1 METKICGMNPSPA
14 SPHVSALEDH
24 VGFWLRF
31 VSNHVSDEFGKLV
44 EQNGV
49 SVSEWVALREM
60 YRHEQSSAADLMQ
73 ALGMTKGAVS
83 KIVTRL
89 QSKGLAARA
98 PSGFDKRAQQ
108 LVLTAQGRA
117 LVPVLAGLADR
128 NDQRFFGT
136 LSAAQR
142 DALVGIMR
150 QVVQEQQLRQVPVD

>member
-1 METKICGMNPSPA
+1 MNPHPVPSHI
-14 SPHVSALEDH
+14 SELEDH

-31 VSNHVSDEFGKLV
+31 VSNHVSEQFRKRV

-49 SVSEWVALREM
+49 SLSEWVALRAM

-89 QSKGLAARA
+89 QAKGLAARA
-98 PSGFDKRAQQ
+98 PDSLDKRVQQ
-108 LVLTAQGRA
+108 LVLTTAGRA

-128 NDQRFFGT
+128 NDDHFFGT

-142 DALVGIMR
+142 AALVAIMR
-150 QVVQEQQLRQVPVD
+150 QVVHDHQLRQVPVE

>member
-1 METKICGMNPSPA
+1 MNPSPA
-14 SPHVSALEDH
+14 PNHVSDLEHH

-31 VSNHVSDEFGKLV
+31 VSNHVSEQFRKLV

-89 QSKGLAARA
+89 QAKGLAARA
-98 PSGFDKRAQQ
+98 PDSLDKRAQQ
-108 LVLTAQGRA
+108 LVLTVPGRD
-117 LVPVLAGLADR
+117 LVPRLAGLADR
-128 NDQRFFGT
+128 NDEHFFGT
-136 LSAAQR
+136 LSDAQR
-142 DALVGIMR
+142 ATLVGIMR
-150 QVVQEQQLRQVPVD
+150 QVVHDRQLRQVPVE

>member
-1 METKICGMNPSPA
+1 MNPSPA
-14 SPHVSALEDH
+14 PHHVSELEDH

-31 VSNHVSDEFGKLV
+31 VSNHVSEQFRKLV

-89 QSKGLAARA
+89 QAKGLAMRA
-98 PSGFDKRAQQ
+98 PDSVDKRAQQ
-108 LVLTAQGRA
+108 LVLTAPGRA
-117 LVPVLAGLADR
+117 LVPLLAGLADR
-128 NDQRFFGT
+128 NDAHFFAT

-142 DALVGIMR
+142 ATLVGIMR
-150 QVVQEQQLRQVPVD
+150 QVVHDRQLRQVPVE

>member
-1 METKICGMNPSPA
+1 MDHHPTSN
-14 SPHVSALEDH
+14 HVSELEDH

-31 VSNHVSDEFGKLV
+31 VSNHVSEQFRKRV

-89 QSKGLAARA
+89 QAKGLAARA
-98 PSGFDKRAQQ
+98 PDSVDKRAQQ
-108 LVLTAQGRA
+108 LVLTTPGRA
-117 LVPVLAGLADR
+117 LVPVLAALADR
-128 NDQRFFGT
+128 NDDHFFGS

-142 DALVGIMR
+142 AALVGIMR
-150 QVVQEQQLRQVPVD
+150 QVVHDHQLRQVPVE